1 MDSSFRFLMLRGFLI
16 IFFCECSRR
25 EGKSMS
31 EMIIEH
37 PILIIES
44 LLKMGLGDEGRL
56 LYLRKALTNGKS
68 IYESDKNYLKKMYHA
83 LHKNY
88 YADCKFLNQSKSKI
102 ETTTKNSDFKNN
114 SFDLSKKCHSDD
126 GDMFDTFE
134 SEMQTLHNSIEDLK
148 KKESQIKDNL
158 ELIMM
163 NREILTQRDVDTSNS
178 FGKFSNLSKISSSDL
193 FELLATDPILEK
205 SSFFR
210 IPKYRLMTGIS
221 AGLFSLWFAGH
232 QNFLDLGSFQ
242 GFLLGISAGSA
253 TLAGLF
259 YQKEKRDV

>member
-1 MDSSFRFLMLRGFLI
+1 
-16 IFFCECSRR
+16 
-25 EGKSMS
+25 MS

-56 LYLRKALTNGKS
+56 LYLRKSLTNGKS

-83 LHKNY
+83 LDKNHY
-88 YADCKFLNQSKSKI
+88 DDCNFLNQSKSKI
-102 ETTTKNSDFKNN
+102 EATTKNSDSNN
-114 SFDLSKKCHSDD
+114 SFDSSKKCHSDD
-126 GDMFDTFE
+126 GHMFDTFE

-158 ELIMM
+158 ELIMI
-163 NREILTQRDVDTSNS
+163 NREILTQRDVDKSNS
-178 FGKFSNLSKISSSDL
+178 FGKFSNLSKIDSSDL
-193 FELLATDPILEK
+193 FDLLATDPTLEK
-205 SSFFR
+205 SYSFR
-210 IPKYRLMTGIS
+210 IPKYKLMTGIS

-242 GFLLGISAGSA
+242 GLLLGISAGYA

-259 YQKEKRDV
+259 YQKERRDV